1 MSWLAASVVG
11 ALTGVAASMGL
22 GGGFILLLY
31 LALASDLAQTEAQG
45 VNLLFFLPIIAIA
58 VIIHLKNRLVDVKTA
73 LVCGGL
79 GALAVPLGY
88 LVATALDGDVLRKVF
103 AVFVIVAGLK
113 DLFSKGVD
121 KSSRRE

>member
-103 AVFVIVAGLK
+103 AAFVIVAGLK